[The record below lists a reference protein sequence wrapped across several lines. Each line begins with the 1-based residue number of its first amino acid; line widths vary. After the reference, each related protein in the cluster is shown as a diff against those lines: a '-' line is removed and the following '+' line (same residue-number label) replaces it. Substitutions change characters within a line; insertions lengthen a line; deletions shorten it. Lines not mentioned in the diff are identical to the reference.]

1 MGTHYVTLTTDSRD
15 ETLGLGRL
23 LGALLGPG
31 DVVAL
36 RGPLGAGKTT
46 LTKGLAEGLGVP
58 EPRRVTSP
66 TFVLVH
72 QYEGRLPV
80 YHIDAY
86 RLNGPA
92 DAEALGADEL
102 FFGNGVTIVEWADR
116 IAAALPNERL
126 EIVLEHSGEERRRV
140 TLAPKGARFEQLVAR
155 LMAQGA
161 TAPSQESPAS

>member
-1 MGTHYVTLTTDSRD
+1 MTLITHSRD
-15 ETLGLGRL
+15 ETVGLGRR

-58 EPRRVTSP
+58 EPRWVTSP

-72 QYEGRLPV
+72 QYEGRVPV

-92 DAEALGADEL
+92 DAEALGADEM
-102 FFGNGVTIVEWADR
+102 FFGDGVTVVEWAER
-116 IAAALPNERL
+116 IAAALPEDRL
-126 EIVLEHSGEERRRV
+126 EILLEHSGEEQRRV
-140 TLAPKGARFEQLVAR
+140 TFEPRGARFTRLIADLTAR
-155 LMAQGA
+155 DA
-161 TAPSQESPAS
+161 TAQPQESPAS

>member
-1 MGTHYVTLTTDSRD
+1 VTLTTNSRD
-15 ETLGLGRL
+15 ETVRLGRL

-58 EPRRVTSP
+58 EPRQVTSP

-92 DAEALGADEL
+92 DAEALGADEM
-102 FFGNGVTIVEWADR
+102 FFGNGVTIVEWAER
-116 IAAALPNERL
+116 VAAALPNEHL
-126 EIVLEHSGEERRRV
+126 EIALEHSGEERRRV
-140 TLAPKGARFEQLVAR
+140 TIEPLGERFARLVAR
-155 LMAQGA
+155 LTAQGV
-161 TAPSQESPAS
+161 TAPPQESPAS